1 MAKDLGYGLK
11 KVLSAKTA
19 GCEPASEASKENEF
33 SDLRERSDTLLML
46 RFQLVHLEQ
55 VHQHYSGTKVFH
67 EDVKRGQT

>member
-11 KVLSAKTA
+11 KVLSAKAA
-19 GCEPASEASKENEF
+19 GCESASEASKENEF
-33 SDLRERSDTLLML
+33 SGLTKRSDTLLML
-46 RFQLVHLEQ
+46 RFQRLHLEQ